1 MAPNLRMRNSV
12 VLAVVL
18 AFVVGLAALT
28 ILAVA
33 DQGVTLGTLLS
44 LVVLVLLG
52 VGVIGALRN
61 PPT

>member
-1 MAPNLRMRNSV
+1 VALSLGMRNSV
-12 VLAVVL
+12 VLAVVV

>member
-1 MAPNLRMRNSV
+1 MALSLGMRNSV
-12 VLAVVL
+12 VLAVVV